1 MASTP
6 ADSAANPAASGSPAT
21 GHAAAAV
28 AARADTAA
36 VSAAPSTSVAVQAEE
51 PAESGIEY
59 PFAPDA
65 LDAASTVG
73 LPIPLAPA
81 QAISRPCV
89 LQQIRGPLAPQVIEL
104 DRDTLIVGRAEDVDI
119 KVPSSALSRRHVR
132 LERYQGS
139 YRVIDLDSSNGVYL
153 NEIRVH
159 SAVLRD
165 SDTLQL
171 GNAVFIYH
179 EGK

>member
-6 ADSAANPAASGSPAT
+6 ADSAANPAASGSPAV
-21 GHAAAAV
+21 GRAAAAV
-28 AARADTAA
+28 AAVNAA
-36 VSAAPSTSVAVQAEE
+36 NPTSAASQSEEGAE
-51 PAESGIEY
+51 AGIEY
-59 PFAPDA
+59 AFAPDA

-104 DRDTLIVGRAEDVDI
+104 DRDTLVVGRAEDVDI

>member
-1 MASTP
+1 MSNPRNGPTTP
-6 ADSAANPAASGSPAT
+6 ASVPVSVRAT
-21 GHAAAAV
+21 AELRQDAL
-28 AARADTAA
+28 
-36 VSAAPSTSVAVQAEE
+36 STLPDP
-51 PAESGIEY
+51 PAETDHSPEY
-59 PFAPDA
+59 AFHGDA
-65 LDAASTVG
+65 LDAASTIG

-81 QAISRPCV
+81 QVISRPCV

-104 DRDTLIVGRAEDVDI
+104 DRDVLVVGRAEEVDI
-119 KVPSSALSRRHVR
+119 KIPSSALSRRHVR

-153 NEIRVH
+153 NEIRIH
-159 SAVLRD
+159 TAVLRD
-165 SDTLQL
+165 GDTLQL

>member
-6 ADSAANPAASGSPAT
+6 ADSAANPAASGSPAI
-21 GHAAAAV
+21 GHGAAAV
-28 AARADTAA
+28 AAVNAA
-36 VSAAPSTSVAVQAEE
+36 NPTSAASQSGEGAE
-51 PAESGIEY
+51 AGIEY
-59 PFAPDA
+59 AFAPDA

-104 DRDTLIVGRAEDVDI
+104 DRDTLIVGRAENVDI

-139 YRVIDLDSSNGVYL
+139 YRVIDLESSNGVYL

>member
-6 ADSAANPAASGSPAT
+6 ADSAANPAASGAPAV
-21 GHAAAAV
+21 GQAAAAF
-28 AARADTAA
+28 AARAETAA
-36 VSAAPSTSVAVQAEE
+36 LSPASAPAAVVQADEAE
-51 PAESGIEY
+51 PGIEY

-104 DRDTLIVGRAEDVDI
+104 DRDILIVGRAEDVDI